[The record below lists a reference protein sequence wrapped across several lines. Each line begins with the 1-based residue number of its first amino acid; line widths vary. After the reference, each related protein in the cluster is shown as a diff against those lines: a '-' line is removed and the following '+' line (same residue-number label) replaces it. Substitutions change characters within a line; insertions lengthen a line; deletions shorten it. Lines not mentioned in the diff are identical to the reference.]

1 MRQTTVRIAAGA
13 GVVLALTLLG
23 TVPAASAAASTG
35 SISGKVF
42 TVEGDHNTLLS
53 GMKVQAKSSKAKVYT
68 TRSRPDGTFTFGAL
82 RAGTYSIKVT
92 DDKGHVTCD
101 GGCSNTQYYKTEWL
115 GGATSFSAAEKIR
128 LSAGE
133 KHTGVRVAI
142 GAGSTLD
149 GKVVVNGHN
158 ATKSDGAAI
167 NIFENGKLGDY
178 GSVVRPRFGFS
189 EIPAGNYRLQVSSTT
204 GSFPTFWAV
213 DETDGNTTFH
223 LNGVNAIRNIRIEV
237 TTP

>member
-1 MRQTTVRIAAGA
+1 MRQTTIRIAAGA
-13 GVVLALTLLG
+13 GVLLALALLG
-23 TVPAASAAASTG
+23 AIPGASAAASTA

-42 TVEGDHNTLLS
+42 IVEGDHNKLLS

-68 TRSRPDGTFTFGAL
+68 TRSSSSGTFTFKGL
-82 RAGTYSIKVT
+82 KAGTYSIKVT

-115 GGATSFSAAEKIR
+115 GGATSYSSATKIT
-128 LSAGE
+128 LSAGDTR
-133 KHTGVRVAI
+133 TGVRVAI
-142 GAGSTLD
+142 GAGSELE
-149 GKVVVNGHN
+149 GKVVVNDHN
-158 ATKSDGAAI
+158 ATKSDGVAV
-167 NIFENGKLGDY
+167 NVFENGKLGDY

-189 EIPAGNYRLQVSSTT
+189 EIPAGNYQLQVSSTT